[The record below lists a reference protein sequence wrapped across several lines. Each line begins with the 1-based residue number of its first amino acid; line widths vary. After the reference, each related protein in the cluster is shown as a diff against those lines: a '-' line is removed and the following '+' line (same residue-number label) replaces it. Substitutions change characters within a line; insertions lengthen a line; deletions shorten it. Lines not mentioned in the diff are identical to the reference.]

1 MKKNEKHAFQAN
13 KRWKRVIFEPED
25 WVWVYMRKERFLRH
39 KKSKLMLKRD
49 GSFRFLEGY
58 AHKVDL

>member
-1 MKKNEKHAFQAN
+1 
-13 KRWKRVIFEPED
+13 
-25 WVWVYMRKERFLRH
+25 MRKERFLGH